1 MAMEITSNYNSVY
14 ESAYTTQKQQAA
26 QKEETKG
33 TTEVQKSY
41 DAESRN
47 NDYLSKLQKKVPS
60 MILRVG
66 KNTLTSEDKRVGTLT
81 VHPDILAQM
90 QDDPEKEKYY
100 IQRMKDIARAEKL
113 GRGITNSLGFT
124 TVYSHWSIDK
134 DGKIWHTAMT
144 VRKDK
149 LNEKLRKEAQ
159 ENEKKQIEKSRE
171 NNRKK
176 AEQLAEQLEEKAE
189 EVKEN
194 NEKQE
199 KAEKLISEKIGSA
212 KDGKLVFNE
221 ADIQTLIEAAK
232 KKRQGKADTKKQPVV
247 GANLDLQ
254 V

>member
-14 ESAYTTQKQQAA
+14 ESAYTL
-26 QKEETKG
+26 
-33 TTEVQKSY
+33 QKSG
-41 DAESRN
+41 DTESRN
-47 NDYLSKLQKKVPS
+47 NEYLSKLQKKVPS

-66 KNTLTSEDKRVGTLT
+66 KNILTSEDKRVGTLT

-100 IQRMKDIARAEKL
+100 TQRMKDIERAEKL

-189 EVKEN
+189 EVKER
-194 NEKQE
+194 EKKE
-199 KAEKLISEKIGSA
+199 ERADSEIVENKAEKLISEKIKNA
-212 KDGKLVFNE
+212 KDGKLVFDE

-232 KKRQGKADTKKQPVV
+232 KKGKADAKKQPVA